1 MTTKAK
7 KTQRRRPTKQRKA
20 RTPKAKRK
28 LRKKL
33 AARKPTKRGGA
44 VRPLKNQRAMLRRS
58 AATWQAEQRAVDR
71 ATITWSWVRILRA
84 LVTFNGEA
92 SGKQLAEASGV
103 AQRGIYILLPRM
115 SAAGLI
121 AHKDSGP
128 WVMTPL
134 GQATLTTHA
143 RIVELALELAA
154 ASQPPKRAKR

>member
-7 KTQRRRPTKQRKA
+7 KTQRRRPLKQRKA

-28 LRKKL
+28 LRKRL
-33 AARKPTKRGGA
+33 ATRKPKRGGA
-44 VRPLKNQRAMLRRS
+44 

-115 SAAGLI
+115 AAAGLI
-121 AHKDSGP
+121 AHKESGP
-128 WVMTPL
+128 WVMTTL